1 MRPKIYI
8 PKFAKYVVML
18 RSFALQMI
26 FASILKIDFL
36 FFQETCEFS
45 VLPMEIGDLKAS
57 STQIFSVLA
66 RYLSSSKFSIE
77 WFYSVDPFV
86 VACRPASTHHF
97 HTMFTT
103 MKDIF

>member
-18 RSFALQMI
+18 RSFALLIFASI

-36 FFQETCEFS
+36 FFQESCEFS

-66 RYLSSSKFSIE
+66 RYLS
-77 WFYSVDPFV
+77 
-86 VACRPASTHHF
+86 
-97 HTMFTT
+97 
-103 MKDIF
+103 

>member
-1 MRPKIYI
+1 MEFSTFKKKFHFLEVGYETENRHPKICEI
-8 PKFAKYVVML
+8 RNDVAQFCVAL
-18 RSFALQMI
+18 FALMI

-77 WFYSVDPFV
+77 
-86 VACRPASTHHF
+86 
-97 HTMFTT
+97 
-103 MKDIF
+103 